1 MSESIIETRKYY
13 KRNKIL
19 NLIRTCGRL
28 SRYDIKKMTSYS
40 MATVLGVIDELLEKG
55 YLYEE
60 ESSDGHVGR
69 KPTWLRINPEFGSF
83 IGVEFNATRMNCAM
97 LGFCDNVMGSA
108 SRVIDPG
115 DSSEDVLEKLAGLIE
130 EVLRAHRPNQLFGI
144 GIGLPG
150 YYDSERGVGL
160 EYAFI
165 KAWRNVPVK
174 AFIEARFQCPCYV
187 ENNVTAMAIGYKH
200 RKLPPGYT
208 DDFLFVSIRNGVRL
222 VPVINNEL
230 FLSNKGYA
238 GQLGH
243 TKVYGSNRL
252 CTCGRRGCLNAEVS
266 DVGLRVKLIEAALAG
281 GMPAL
286 LARVGGDYTRIGVGA
301 FVDLALEGDPSALRL
316 LGETAEY
323 LGQSLGVILDI
334 LAPRHIVL
342 YGELIRAGDAF
353 MGPLRSALERNAI
366 PDNFEHLTVI
376 PCECDESMGAYGAA
390 ALVINRQFEFLKETI

>member
-1 MSESIIETRKYY
+1 MSESIIENRKYY

-19 NLIRTCGRL
+19 NLIRTCGRC

-40 MATVLGVIDELLEKG
+40 MATVLSVIDELIEKG

-60 ESSDGHVGR
+60 ESTDGHVGR
-69 KPTWLRINPEFGSF
+69 KPTWLRINPEFGGF
-83 IGVEFNATRMNCAM
+83 IGVEFNAKRMNCVM

-108 SRVIDPG
+108 SRVIDQG
-115 DSSEDVLEKLAGLIE
+115 DSSEDVLQKLAELIE
-130 EVLRAHRPNQLFGI
+130 EVLKAHKPSQLYGI
-144 GIGLPG
+144 GVGLPG

-165 KAWRNVPVK
+165 KSWRNVAVK
-174 AFIEARFQCPCYV
+174 AFIEERFQCPCYV
-187 ENNVTAMAIGYKH
+187 ENNVTTMAIGYKH
-200 RKLPPGYT
+200 RILPAGYT

-243 TKVYGSNRL
+243 TKAHGSNRL
-252 CTCGRRGCLNAEVS
+252 CTCGRRGCLNTEVS
-266 DVGLRVKLIEAALAG
+266 DVGLRVKLIEAVLAG

-286 LARVGGDYTRIGVGA
+286 LERVGGDCLKINVPS
-301 FVDLALEGDPSALRL
+301 FVDLAIEGDEPSLRL
-316 LGETAEY
+316 LRETAEY
-323 LGQSLGVILDI
+323 LGQSLGIILDI
-334 LAPRHIVL
+334 LAPRHLVL

-353 MGPLRSALERNAI
+353 MRPLRESLSHNAI
-366 PDNFEHLTVI
+366 PDNFQHLTVI
-376 PCECDESMGAYGAA
+376 PCECDENMGAYGAA
-390 ALVINRQFEFLKETI
+390 TLVINRQFEFLKETV